1 MDLYWFDI
9 LMASEDGLDPIFDQT
24 EAEELKQLFYSVG
37 KDAAPGLGLPC
48 DSGEGSKKSE
58 RRGGAPATKA
68 KRKLCSC
75 RYCEKEFTQ
84 SGHRN
89 EHECRF
95 HLDIGYRCDV
105 CEKIFGV
112 KSKLDRHIRNVH
124 GNARNYKCWCGKD
137 FKEKYYLS
145 RHLKAHDKKRS
156 PPP

>member
-1 MDLYWFDI
+1 MN
-9 LMASEDGLDPIFDQT
+9 SEGGPDPIFDRT

-37 KDAAPGLGLPC
+37 EESIPWRSLPC
-48 DSGEGSKKSE
+48 DSGEASKESELGCASDGSAAMKGK
-58 RRGGAPATKA
+58 RRGY
-68 KRKLCSC
+68 SC

-95 HLDIGYRCDV
+95 HLHIGYRCDT

-145 RHLKAHDKKRS
+145 RHLKAHDRKRS
-156 PPP
+156 PSR